1 VVSDRDRTSK
11 WEYGWLWTL
20 VVLMLAALG
29 GLVAAMG
36 HFQLTKSAE
45 YTSDFRQ
52 QSIRRVRVPA
62 SRGLISDRNGVV
74 FAENRPSYC
83 IVIYIEE
90 LRQPGTWSNTMDR
103 VEEVIDSVSGIIR
116 RERVVTRE
124 HIWKH
129 IRMRL
134 PLPFTAWRDLD
145 PVAVARFEESQVRLP
160 GVDVQAVPLRAYPL
174 GASAGHVLGYVA
186 RKSPPPP
193 DKREGPYKNY
203 YLPEVVGT
211 SGVERVFNEDLAGE
225 AGGYLVTVDATGYRY
240 KEEHVRPAVS
250 GLDIRLALD
259 HRIQK
264 LVEDTLSGERGAGVM
279 LDPRNGDILAMAS
292 SPPLNPNLFV
302 GGISQR
308 DWDRIRLDTKGKPM
322 LNRAINEI
330 YPPGS
335 TFKPVVAIAAIEG
348 GRAGADTTFVCRG
361 RFSLGRIGFSC
372 FRGTVHGPLELRDAI
387 ARSCNPFFCQLGLRC
402 GYDRIYHMAGALG
415 LGSRTGF
422 ELGYDER
429 GILPRR
435 RSDGDTCNV
444 SMGQG
449 ALAVTPL
456 QMAVVAA
463 TIANQGTVYRPRL
476 ILRDRVRGQIVNR
489 MGWAAETM
497 RVVRGGM
504 YDVIQSDHGTGRR
517 ARVPGVE
524 MAGKTG
530 SAQYGKKG
538 SGKTHAWML
547 CFAPFERPRYAMAMV
562 IEDGDSGGKTVAPRV
577 RQIMEGVFRLDGT
590 LL

>member
-1 VVSDRDRTSK
+1 VASDRISK
-11 WEYGWLWTL
+11 WETGWLWVL

-36 HFQLTKSAE
+36 HFQLSKSDK
-45 YTSDFRQ
+45 YRSDFRQ

-62 SRGLISDRNGVV
+62 SRGLITDRNGVV

-83 IVIYIEE
+83 IVIYVEE
-90 LRQPGTWSNTMDR
+90 LRQPGTWSNTMDK
-103 VEEVIDSVSGIIR
+103 VEEVIDSVSGIIQR
-116 RERVVTRE
+116 DRVVKRKDIWN
-124 HIWKH
+124 HIN
-129 IRMRL
+129 MRL

-145 PVAVARFEESQVRLP
+145 PVAIARFEESEVRLP
-160 GVDVQAVPLRAYPL
+160 GVDVQAVPLRTYPL
-174 GASAGHVLGYVA
+174 GSSAGHVLGYVA
-186 RKSPPPP
+186 RKSPP
-193 DKREGPYKNY
+193 KGRRGPYKNY
-203 YLPEVVGT
+203 YLPEIAGT

-225 AGGYLVTVDATGYRY
+225 AGGYLITVDATGYRY
-240 KEEHVRPAVS
+240 KEEHERPAVPGKS
-250 GLDIRLALD
+250 IKLAID

-264 LVEDTLSGERGAGVM
+264 LVEDALVGERGAGVM

-292 SPPLNPNLFV
+292 SPVLNPNLFV

-308 DWDRIRLDTKGKPM
+308 AWDRIRLDKKGKPL
-322 LNRAINEI
+322 LNRSISEI

-335 TFKPVVAIAAIEG
+335 TFKPVVAIAALEG
-348 GRAGADTTFVCRG
+348 GRAEADTTFVCRG
-361 RFSLGRIGFSC
+361 FFSLGRIEFSC
-372 FRGTVHGPLELRDAI
+372 FRRTVHGPLQVREAI
-387 ARSCNPFFCQLGLRC
+387 ARSCNPYFCQLGLRC

-422 ELGYDER
+422 DLGYDER

-456 QMAVVAA
+456 QMAGVVA

-476 ILRDRVRGQIVNR
+476 ILRDKVRGQIVNR

-497 RVVRGGM
+497 RIVRGGM
-504 YDVIQSDHGTGRR
+504 HDVVHSPRGTGKR
-517 ARVPGVE
+517 ALVPGVE

-530 SAQYGKKG
+530 TAQYGPRG
-538 SGKTHAWML
+538 SNKTHVWML
-547 CFAPFERPRYAMAMV
+547 CFAPFERPRYALAIV
-562 IEDGDSGGKTVAPRV
+562 IEDGQSGGQTVAPRIG
-577 RQIMEGVFRLDGT
+577 QIMQGVFRMDGT
-590 LL
+590 LM